1 MNVRSIQPG
10 NVNHTLERVF
20 ISELS
25 SYCASA
31 SADQSSANTV
41 ESMEDVS
48 ESKTLSLKYLKYV
61 LTAKIQEAT
70 RYNGIFPDGSEK
82 HQHFEAIANSG
93 NEDAI
98 RAAVAQLQEELFHS
112 SVNDAMMRLAKQAA
126 LSAKAK
132 IAEQAALQQANSRT
146 SILTTTRNLLTR
158 GGGGASER
166 DVSSS
171 NASGSN
177 APSAASGGSNKSA
190 RSSGHEDSM
199 GGSGDETGGSDG
211 PGDHL
216 HSGHNSDPETHTATA
231 SAPRSTG
238 SGGLMKK
245 FQDRFSPFS
254 SSRSKPRT
262 VSLRRMGESGEE
274 VRTMEINMDSING
287 GFDEVKWKC
296 AVFLYDMEEVAHV
309 APSQIQILSYPGKQ
323 LLSGKSDR
331 SALVKFLKP
340 GTIWSIDIGAN
351 NSDVLNE
358 W

>member
-1 MNVRSIQPG
+1 MND
-10 NVNHTLERVF
+10 TLERVF
-20 ISELS
+20 ISELD
-25 SYCASA
+25 SYCATSC
-31 SADQSSANTV
+31 SNQSSSAAA
-41 ESMEDVS
+41 ESTEDPT
-48 ESKTLSLKYLKYV
+48 ESKPLSLKYLKYV

-82 HQHFEAIANSG
+82 HQHFESIANSG

-146 SILTTTRNLLTR
+146 SILTTTRNLLSR
-158 GGGGASER
+158 GGGASER

-171 NASGSN
+171 NASGST
-177 APSAASGGSNKSA
+177 APSSTGASNKSS
-190 RSSGHEDSM
+190 RSSGHEDSL
-199 GGSGDETGGSDG
+199 GGSGDETGSDG
-211 PGDHL
+211 TGEH
-216 HSGHNSDPETHTATA
+216 HSGHSSDPETHTGIA
-231 SAPRSTG
+231 SAPRSSG

-274 VRTMEINMDSING
+274 VRTMELNMDSING

-323 LLSGKSDR
+323 VLSGKSDR